1 MHPCESGDFNVP
13 SVSCYDATHRLCV
26 MGDAETVR
34 ASRDGD
40 RFHYYWAACRA
51 LRLLD
56 FLDDLEVVG
65 VEGLPVGEEVEGEEV
80 VDVAEYYGGR
90 DAESCTRFRYVQ
102 LKHSTMRT
110 EKQIIPSELKN
121 TLEKFASIYREQL
134 KNGQEDK
141 LHFVFVANRTLNDKA
156 QLSLAEIAAG
166 AAAFTYTKEA
176 ALLRG
181 YMGFGDDTEHEAE
194 FCGRFDVDD
203 GVPGIVDME
212 QVLRSE
218 LQQFLPGGGMG
229 TELSQL
235 METISRCATSLAD
248 KQTLEAGDILLA
260 LRTTAEELFP
270 ARSAIE
276 QLEPALHTIDV
287 DNVASELRDGTES
300 KILVTAVGGVGKST
314 LTSVLNEA
322 LPVGSVTVVYDCFA
336 GGDYR
341 KVSSQRHE
349 HRIGLTQIANEL
361 AAKGLC
367 TPLIPTV
374 ATDSLYMQV
383 FMRRVQAVAAQL
395 AQRNPAA
402 LLTIVIDAADNAAM
416 AADEQQQRT
425 FVTDLF
431 REDWP
436 ENSRIVQLCRPER
449 KKLLNLPRTG
459 VTEIAMLGFQKPE
472 SFAHLRMRFPS
483 ATEAEGAELHAL
495 SDGNP
500 RVQAMAMENTNSV
513 AQTLAALQIAKTAPG
528 QILNSLLERQVNNV
542 VDQGYLR
549 ADELSRLCEALATLH
564 PPIPLTDLA
573 DITKVDADAI
583 RSFAVALG
591 RGLHTAGNT
600 LQFRDEPTETW
611 FQTTHGLDTTQKRVF
626 AKAVEPL
633 AARSPYLA
641 STLPQLLF
649 EADLLD
655 ELVDLALSDK
665 GLPGEIDEL
674 QALEIARAR
683 ARFALCA
690 MLRAGRNA
698 DAAVLAVRVGDMSS
712 GHSRKMKMFRT
723 HTDLAGRFLGAD
735 VVDAL
740 CSGRELAT
748 NWPGSSLHV
757 EAALLSQ
764 IAQFHDI
771 ARGRMRSAFNNFIA
785 ILRMSDTERSRM
797 TRHITANEVAD
808 LAMAATNIDGPEG
821 ALDFLCRWQPE
832 RFVRRVSAKL
842 CARLADTG
850 RNDDLV
856 GLAIAEK
863 RHMYVQSA
871 VAETMFEYSI
881 IPPYDATE
889 ALISMLRTRRD
900 PFPSARDAF
909 SNEPDLRGVV
919 WTLVHSLRT
928 GIASGAQVLRILDV
942 HLPGNLSDGA
952 GSRLS
957 ALPPTSLILAFALR
971 ARLTGTSL
979 TLENV
984 ASKKLLKAMEKSV
997 YSSDHNARDFHANIP
1012 GLLPWAECW
1021 LDALIDGHTTEV
1033 ASKLDSLVSQLK
1045 PVGDYNTPF
1054 VLVNTIAD
1062 IATRILTLVPRE
1074 DLIEKFVN
1082 WHQRSDGPLTRSRR
1096 TVARIAARS
1105 PHLEAVAL
1113 DVAMRGI
1120 EATQRDRT
1128 DADTRVETMI
1138 DFARALLVANET
1150 EARAI
1155 FEEAVNEAEQV
1166 GDDLPARWQSFTNS
1180 AKALAT
1186 GTEAARAY
1194 RLFQIGEALDRAHGQ
1209 LHTVEFAERLRVMH
1223 EPTYLAATSRARDRR
1238 TLDFAAMLT
1247 PAFEGAG
1254 GEPGSGRLSLL
1265 ALYAFEPRTHW
1276 KIPIADL
1283 ASTPAELATSIFEEF
1298 TRHQRTSSDVPKPQ
1312 PVWSRLF
1319 NDEEDEEKETPTD
1332 LAVRFADFDFTT
1344 EDGWNEALKEIGWQS
1359 EERRALTEFVI
1370 DKHPNRRP
1378 EVLDALTRAARATER
1393 DFVNLAQVAAQQPKT
1408 PALKK
1413 ALERLATSLATRF
1426 ARQICTRAEEDRKSN
1441 DLADATGTTVGQ
1453 LTKTALSEL
1462 GRSAHQ
1468 LTYEEYFYLA
1478 ATLANTVDPESAG
1491 AVFDALADLFE
1502 DISPTNTSSDGPHAS
1517 LPSLPDSASCIAGTI
1532 WAALGDMSGESRWQA
1547 AHAVLL
1553 LVRLGCA
1560 DELDALL
1567 RFADGTEQV
1576 AVFVDSQFPFYSLH
1590 ARMWLLLALAR
1601 AVHEPNAAMLTAFA
1615 PWLTSVVRGPR
1626 HAVNQVL
1633 AQRTLAGLSERKLV
1647 ALSDSDTE
1655 VVARRVVA
1663 DWVELTCEER
1673 HARPNPLSTEPGDE
1687 AESKPYPFFL
1697 DFQQYWCRDVAEAFG
1712 STEQDIARRATQMAT
1727 EFDGYDVYAAEK
1739 DPRGRSDVY
1748 TQGRTYSDHSRWPDE
1763 ETLEFYLA
1771 LHALLAVGAELA
1783 ETNIAYKEP
1792 DSAQDSYTNWLARF
1806 LPKRQDGRWLAD
1818 RRDPPPTPAPDAA
1831 LRAHAIKEDW
1841 PWTISKRNFETIA
1854 GIGSD
1859 WVTVWANIES
1869 ASDEL
1874 SEDIAVDSALVHH
1887 QTARAL
1893 LISLQTS
1900 PTGPASFAMPT
1911 TNDQYERP
1919 HDHPFEIVPWL
1930 DTTDFHDG
1938 VDNFDKH
1945 GGSVKFPPTGPGT
1958 DIITRFELTPDA
1970 DQRMWLHEEV
1980 PVFRSRIWNNMTSIG
1995 RGRDTGTCGEQFEV
2009 RQDFLTY
2016 ILEELE
2022 MTLVLQVNLR
2032 RDTQRSYYER
2042 RKGEGDEFD
2051 WLEKSG
2057 KVYLIDPRGQWLE
2070 Y

>member
-1 MHPCESGDFNVP
+1 
-13 SVSCYDATHRLCV
+13 
-26 MGDAETVR
+26 MGNAETVR

-40 RFHYYWAACRA
+40 RFHYYWAARRT
-51 LRLLD
+51 LRLLN

-110 EKQIIPSELKN
+110 EKHIIPSELKN
-121 TLEKFASIYREQL
+121 TLEKFAAIYREQL

-141 LHFVFVANRTLNDKA
+141 LQFVFVANRTLNDKA
-156 QLSLAEIAAG
+156 RLSLAEIAAG
-166 AAAFTYTKEA
+166 AAAFTYTTEA

-194 FCGRFDVDD
+194 FCGRFDIDD

-248 KQTLEAGDILLA
+248 KQTLEASDILLA
-260 LRTTAEELFP
+260 LRTTEEELFP

-276 QLEPALHTIDV
+276 QLKSAIRTIDV

-322 LPVGSVTVVYDCFA
+322 LPMGSVTIVYDCFA

-374 ATDSLYMQV
+374 ATDTLYMQV
-383 FMRRVQAVAAQL
+383 FMRRIQAVAEQL

-436 ENSRIVQLCRPER
+436 ANSRIVQLCRPER
-449 KKLLNLPRTG
+449 KKLLNVPRTG
-459 VTEIAMLGFQKPE
+459 VTEIAMLGFRKPE
-472 SFAHLRMRFPS
+472 SFEHLRTRFPS
-483 ATEAEGAELHAL
+483 ATEAEGAELYAL

-528 QILNSLLERQVNNV
+528 QILDSLLERQVNNV
-542 VDQGYLR
+542 VDQGHLR

-611 FQTTHGLDTTQKRVF
+611 FQTTHGLDITQKRVF

-698 DAAVLAVRVGDMSS
+698 DAAVLAVRAGDMSS

-764 IAQFHDI
+764 ITQFHDI

-785 ILRMSDTERSRM
+785 ILRLPDTERPRM
-797 TRHITANEVAD
+797 NRHITANEVAD
-808 LAMAATNIDGPEG
+808 LALTATNIDGPEG
-821 ALDFLCRWQPE
+821 ALDFLCHWLPK
-832 RFVRRVSAKL
+832 FVRRVSAKL
-842 CARLADTG
+842 CARLADAG

-856 GLAIAEK
+856 GLAITEK
-863 RHMYVQSA
+863 RHMYVQAA
-871 VAETMFEYSI
+871 VAETMFEYNI
-881 IPPYDATE
+881 TLPDDATE
-889 ALISMLRTRRD
+889 ALVNMLRTRRD
-900 PFPSARDAF
+900 PFPSARDTF

-919 WTLVHSLRT
+919 WTLIHSLRA
-928 GIASGAQVLRILDV
+928 GIASGAEVLKILDV
-942 HLPGNLSDGA
+942 HLPNNLPDGS

-957 ALPPTSLILAFALR
+957 APPPTSLILAFALR

-979 TLENV
+979 TLEHV
-984 ASKKLLKAMEKSV
+984 ASKKLLKAMEKSA

-1012 GLLPWAECW
+1012 ELLPWAECW

-1045 PVGDYNTPF
+1045 PVGNYNTPF
-1054 VLVNTIAD
+1054 VLVNTVAD
-1062 IATRILTLVPRE
+1062 IATRILTLVQRE
-1074 DLIEKFVN
+1074 DLVEKFVN

-1096 TVARIAARS
+1096 TIARIAARS
-1105 PHLEAVAL
+1105 PHLETVAL

-1120 EATQRDRT
+1120 EATQHDRT
-1128 DADTRVETMI
+1128 DADSRVETMI

-1166 GDDLPARWQSFTNS
+1166 GDDLYARWQSLTNS

-1186 GTEAARAY
+1186 GAEAARAY

-1209 LHTVEFAERLRVMH
+1209 LHTVEFAKRLRLMH

-1238 TLDFAAMLT
+1238 TLDFAEMLT
-1247 PAFEGAG
+1247 PEFEGAG
-1254 GEPGSGRLSLL
+1254 GEPGSERLALL
-1265 ALYAFEPRTHW
+1265 ALYAFEPWVHW

-1283 ASTPAELATSIFEEF
+1283 ASIPVELATSIFEEF
-1298 TRHQRTSSDVPKPQ
+1298 TKHQRISSDIPK
-1312 PVWSRLF
+1312 SRPIGSKIVK
-1319 NDEEDEEKETPTD
+1319 DKDKDKDKEKELPTD

-1344 EDGWNEALKEIGWQS
+1344 EDGWNEALKEIGWQT
-1359 EERRALTEFVI
+1359 EKRRALAAFVI
-1370 DKHPNRRP
+1370 DKHPDRRP
-1378 EVLDALTRAARATER
+1378 AVLDALTRAARATET
-1393 DFVNLAQVAAQQPKT
+1393 DFVNLAQVATQQPKT

-1413 ALERLATSLATRF
+1413 ALERLATSMATRF
-1426 ARQICTRAEEDRKSN
+1426 ARQICTRAEEDRNTN

-1453 LTKTALSEL
+1453 LTKTALTEL

-1468 LTYEEYFYLA
+1468 LTYDEYFYLA
-1478 ATLANTVDPESAG
+1478 ATLANTVDPELAG

-1502 DISPTNTSSDGPHAS
+1502 YISPTNTSSDGPHAS
-1517 LPSLPDSASCIAGTI
+1517 VSNLPDSAACIAGTI
-1532 WAALGDMSGESRWQA
+1532 WAALGDISGESRWQA

-1601 AVHEPNAAMLTAFA
+1601 AVQEPNAAMLTAFA
-1615 PWLTSVVRGPR
+1615 PWLTSVVRGPH
-1626 HAVNQVL
+1626 HAANQVL

-1655 VVARRVVA
+1655 VPTRRVVA
-1663 DWVELTCEER
+1663 DWVELTYKER
-1673 HARPNPLSTEPGDE
+1673 HARPNPLPTEPADE
-1687 AESKPYPFFL
+1687 AESKQYPFFL

-1712 STEQDIARRATQMAT
+1712 STEQDIARRTTQMAT
-1727 EFDGYDVYAAEK
+1727 EFDGYEVYAAEK
-1739 DPRGRSDVY
+1739 DPRVRSNVY
-1748 TQGRTYSDHSRWPDE
+1748 TQGRTYSDHSSWPAE
-1763 ETLEFYLA
+1763 ETLAFYLA

-1783 ETNIAYKEP
+1783 ETTIAYKDP
-1792 DSAQDSYTNWLARF
+1792 DSSQDSYTNWLARF
-1806 LPKRQDGRWLAD
+1806 LPKRPDGRWLAD

-1831 LRAHAIKEDW
+1831 LRAQAIKEAW

-1859 WVTVWANIES
+1859 WVTVWANIDS

-1874 SEDIAVDSALVHH
+1874 SEDIAVDSALVHPE
-1887 QTARAL
+1887 TAHAL
-1893 LISLQTS
+1893 LITLQTS
-1900 PTGPASFAMPT
+1900 PSGPASFAMPT
-1911 TNDQYERP
+1911 TNDQYDRP

-1930 DTTDFHDG
+1930 DTTDCRDG
-1938 VDNFDKH
+1938 IDNLDKH

-1970 DQRMWLHEEV
+1970 DQRMWFHEQV
-1980 PVFRSRIWNNMTSIG
+1980 PVFRSRIWNNMTSA
-1995 RGRDTGTCGEQFEV
+1995 RSDRDTGTCGEQFEV
-2009 RQDFLTY
+2009 RLDFLTR
-2016 ILEELE
+2016 ILDELE

-2032 RDTQRSYYER
+2032 RDTHRSYNER
-2042 RKGEGDEFD
+2042 RKGDGDEFD
-2051 WLEKSG
+2051 WLERSG